1 MVFSND
7 VIDKLIAQ
15 AELDQPYLSGNYSNL
30 ARIAKA
36 QLAFDRPSGSILEN
50 PLRRYIE
57 LRRAMEFLHD
67 PSRASFFPSPLWR
80 ITWYDMLARAIPE
93 DEIELFCSLLFASSL
108 MSVVRYWYSVDALN
122 THFPPYWD
130 QWTTEIQG
138 NPLFQGDYAIAQDC
152 DVRFSRELESCIRP
166 VRGILNS
173 ARSVISPHAL
183 PTWILEVNRTGMRHQ
198 SDYRFWNNHYS
209 EVFQKG
215 FDVLSEECRKETEVM
230 DSSVKIRGANLLRLF
245 RLEATRRYGLRF

>member
-7 VIDKLIAQ
+7 VIDKLKAQ
-15 AELDQPYLSGNYSNL
+15 AELDQPMFSGNYSNL

-57 LRRAMEFLHD
+57 LRQAMEFLHD
-67 PSRASFFPSPLWR
+67 PSQASFFPTPLWR
-80 ITWYDMLARAIPE
+80 ITWYDMLAQAIPE

-173 ARSVISPHAL
+173 ARSVISPHSL
-183 PTWILEVNRTGMRHQ
+183 PTWVLDIHLLGEGFQPSYVFVSHK
-198 SDYRFWNNHYS
+198 YS
-209 EVFQKG
+209 EVFQ
-215 FDVLSEECRKETEVM
+215 E
-230 DSSVKIRGANLLRLF
+230 GAAILLRGCQEEIQVMNPYSQTKGSKLLSLF
-245 RLEATRRYGLRF
+245 RLEASRRYRLSV

>member
-1 MVFSND
+1 VVFSND

-15 AELDQPYLSGNYSNL
+15 AELDRPMFSGNYSNL

-36 QLAFDRPSGSILEN
+36 QLAFDRPDGSIFEN

-57 LRRAMEFLHD
+57 LRQAMEFLHD
-67 PSRASFFPSPLWR
+67 PSRAPFFPSPQWR
-80 ITWYDMLARAIPE
+80 ITWYDMLAQAIPE

-173 ARSVISPHAL
+173 ARSVISPHSL
-183 PTWILEVNRTGMRHQ
+183 PTWVLDIHLLGEGFQPSYVFVSHK
-198 SDYRFWNNHYS
+198 YS
-209 EVFQKG
+209 EVFQ
-215 FDVLSEECRKETEVM
+215 E
-230 DSSVKIRGANLLRLF
+230 GAAILLRGCQEEIQVMNPYSQTKGSKLLSLF
-245 RLEATRRYGLRF
+245 RLEASRRYRLSV